1 MSYNT
6 DLHCDDGAV
15 LKGTWFRPSTPPVA
29 SVIVAPG
36 AAAEARFYHPFCEYL
51 AGCGLQT
58 LTFDFRTVGR
68 STCDP
73 ERRRRASFSDWIER
87 DFPAAIRQARTAAP
101 TLPLIVVG
109 HSAGGWMAGVQP
121 STSLIDGL
129 VGIAALS
136 AHWRLIA
143 KPHRY
148 AHWLAWHLLVPV
160 ACTTLRTW
168 PGIIGFRK
176 RLQPGFGLEF
186 SRWARHRDF
195 VFSEARLG
203 RNANRFRGHL
213 HLFQIADDPWG
224 TEAAVEAFSHKFP
237 HAASKQIERI
247 LPLGDSGA
255 SIGHFG
261 MFRRMYA
268 ESLWPQIHAAI
279 ADIVRS
285 VSEERNTFAAEN
297 TAVMQAGVS
306 LQSKTNEPLRHVD
319 KRLAG

>member
-1 MSYNT
+1 MSYDT
-6 DLHCDDGAV
+6 DLHCDDGTV
-15 LKGTWFRPSTPPVA
+15 LKGTLFPPSTPPIA
-29 SVIVAPG
+29 NVIVAPG
-36 AAAEARFYHPFCEYL
+36 AAAEARFYHPFCEFL

-58 LTFDFRTVGR
+58 LTFDFRTIGR

-73 ERRRRASFSDWIER
+73 ERQRKASFSDWIEQ
-87 DFPAAIRQARTAAP
+87 DYPAAIRHARASAP
-101 TLPLIVVG
+101 GLPLIVVG

-136 AHWRLIA
+136 AYWRHIA

-148 AHWLAWHLLVPV
+148 AHWLAWHVVVPI
-160 ACTTLRTW
+160 ACTTLRVW

-176 RLQPGFGLEF
+176 KLQPGFGMEF

-203 RNANRFRGHL
+203 RNAKRFRGHL

-224 TEAAVEAFSHKFP
+224 TEAAVDAFSQQFP
-237 HAASKQIERI
+237 HAASKRTERI
-247 LPLGDSGA
+247 VPAQGSSV

-268 ESLWPQIHAAI
+268 ETLWPQVHAAI
-279 ADIVRS
+279 ADVVRS
-285 VSEERNTFAAEN
+285 VSDGRSAIAEQD
-297 TAVMQAGVS
+297 TSPTQPAVLPKSRGP
-306 LQSKTNEPLRHVD
+306 LQRVD
-319 KRLAG
+319 QRLAS